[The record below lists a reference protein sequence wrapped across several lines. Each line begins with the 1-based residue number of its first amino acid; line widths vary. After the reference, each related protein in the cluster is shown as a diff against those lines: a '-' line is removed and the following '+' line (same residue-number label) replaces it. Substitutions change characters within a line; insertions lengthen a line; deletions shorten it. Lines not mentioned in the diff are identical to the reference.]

1 MAELIWTSE
10 ANRWLK
16 DIYDYIAEENP
27 DAASNVV
34 NGIYKKS
41 QILKTFPEIG
51 YKYEHESKRKIRI
64 LLYGHYRI
72 AYEIIDSK
80 GIFILGVFHGSMK
93 IEKYL
98 RS

>member
-16 DIYDYIAEENP
+16 DIYDYISEENP
-27 DAASNVV
+27 EAASKVV
-34 NGIYKKS
+34 NEIYKRS
-41 QILKTFPEIG
+41 QVLKEFPKIG
-51 YKYEHESKRKIRI
+51 YEYEHESMREIRI

-72 AYEIIDSK
+72 AYEISDSMN
-80 GIFILGVFHGSMK
+80 IFVLGVFHGAMK

-98 RS
+98 H